1 MSINA
6 LRDANASKKVIM
18 LEMAKW
24 SPINWNLLLKVVT
37 VDIQLL
43 SRFRKQNKG
52 TNDLWQLSPF
62 FSGIPSQSGG
72 TIVLREKQS
81 PQFLT

>member
-1 MSINA
+1 MSTMA
-6 LRDANASKKVIM
+6 LREACASKKVIM

>member
-18 LEMAKW
+18 LEMTKR

-52 TNDLWQLSPF
+52 TNGLWQLSPF

-81 PQFLT
+81 RQFLT